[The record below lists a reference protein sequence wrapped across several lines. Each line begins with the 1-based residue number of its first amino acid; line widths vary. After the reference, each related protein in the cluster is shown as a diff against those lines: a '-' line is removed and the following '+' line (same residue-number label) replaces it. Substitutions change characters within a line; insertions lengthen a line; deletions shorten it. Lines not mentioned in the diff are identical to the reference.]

1 MNKKQKEAV
10 KYTQGPLLIIAGAGT
25 GKTLVITEKIKYLIE
40 KGLAKPEEILA
51 LTFTEKASLEMEER
65 VDKALPYGYF
75 PLWINTF
82 HSFADKIL
90 KQEGVNIG
98 LNPAFKLMNKAE
110 TLIFFKKNL
119 FLFNLKYFRP
129 LGNPD
134 KFIDALLIHFSRLKD
149 EFITPQQYL
158 NWVNNLKKNQKTDL
172 KKEYEKYLELAL
184 TYQKFQELK
193 LKEGV
198 LDFSDLVYYLLKL
211 FLKRPNLLND
221 YQKKFKYVLIDE
233 FQDTNIAQYEL
244 IKLLCPAKKN
254 PRLTV
259 VGDDSQSIYKFRG
272 ASISNILNF
281 INDYPLAKTITLNKN
296 YRSNQTI
303 LDSAYC
309 LITNNN
315 PNTLEAQ
322 LGISKK
328 LIAQG
333 KDNKK
338 AIKFILAQTAEEE
351 ANTVAKEILKLNK
364 KYSFSQIA
372 ILSRANNHLE
382 VFARALSRLGIPFQ
396 FLGGGMLYKQP
407 EIKDLIAYL
416 KTLYNLQDSVSL
428 FRVLSM
434 NIFSLDARDL
444 NMILNFAKK
453 INHSLFEAIEIYLSF
468 FYKDI
473 FQEDFQ
479 IYQNIL
485 PFIKKQT
492 REKIFDIYQMIKRHL
507 ALIKK
512 ATAGQILY
520 YFLED
525 SNYLPKLA
533 NFKTEREEKIALN
546 INKFFNRLKIFEA
559 EHEDASVSSV
569 VEFLEMSMQLGESP
583 LENQVD
589 YEIKEA
595 VNLLTVHS
603 AKGLEFPV
611 VFLVNLTSSR
621 FPTYERKEPIPL
633 PDALIKEILPTGDY
647 HLQEERRLFYVAMTR
662 AKEKLYLTAAR
673 FYAEGKREQKISIFV
688 KEALGEKI
696 LEKTKNNLKQ
706 KKEIS
711 YAIADFKEK
720 SKEAGK
726 EKLSFKTF
734 SYSQLETYLRCPLQ
748 YKYQYLLNIPTPPQA
763 ATSFGTTIH
772 QTLQQF
778 YQVYQKNPAVDHKKL
793 LEIYYQKW
801 IPLGYSSS
809 IHERRM
815 KKEGEA
821 MLLKFYENF
830 HTKDI
835 KIIDLEKLF
844 KLKIGPGIIISGK
857 IDRVDLLNNNKIEI
871 IDYKTGK
878 IPQEKEIKN
887 SLQLSIY
894 ALAAKEPLLYNKRL
908 SQIKLTFYFLDETK
922 KISLEPKIDQIN
934 KVKEKIKEVV
944 KKIKEDTVFPPQVGV
959 WCDFC
964 PFKMICEAWQ

>member
-10 KYTQGPLLIIAGAGT
+10 KYIQGPLLIIAGAGT

-75 PLWINTF
+75 PLWISTF

-90 KQEGVNIG
+90 KQEGINIG
-98 LNPAFKLMNKAE
+98 LNPAFRLMNKAE

-129 LGNPD
+129 LGNPE
-134 KFIDALLIHFSRLKD
+134 KFIDALLTHFSRLKD
-149 EFITPQQYL
+149 EFITPEQYL
-158 NWVNNLKKNQKTDL
+158 NWVNRLKKN
-172 KKEYEKYLELAL
+172 KKAEAKEEYEKYLELAL
-184 TYQKFQELK
+184 AYKKFQELK

-198 LDFSDLVYYLLKL
+198 IDFSDLVYYLLKL
-211 FLKRPNLLND
+211 FLKRPNLLKE

-254 PRLTV
+254 PCLTV

-281 INDYPLAKTITLNKN
+281 INDYPRTKIITLNKN

-303 LDSAYC
+303 LDSAHR

-315 PNTLEAQ
+315 PNTLEVQ
-322 LGISKK
+322 LGISKR
-328 LIAQG
+328 LIAQK
-333 KDNKK
+333 KDDKK
-338 AIKFILAQTAEEE
+338 AIKLILTQTAEEE
-351 ANTVAKEILKLNK
+351 AEAVAKEILKLNK
-364 KYSFSQIA
+364 KYAFSQIA

-382 VFARALSRLGIPFQ
+382 AFAKALSRLGIPYQ
-396 FLGGGMLYKQP
+396 FLGVGMLYKQP

-416 KTLYNLQDSVSL
+416 KTLSNLQDSISL

-434 NIFSLDARDL
+434 SIFSLDARDL
-444 NMILNFAKK
+444 NMLLNFAKK
-453 INHSLFEAIEIYLSF
+453 INRSLFEAIEIYLAF
-468 FYKDI
+468 FYKNI
-473 FQEDFQ
+473 YQEDYQ
-479 IYQNIL
+479 IYQNLL

-492 REKIFDIYQMIKRHL
+492 REKIFNIYQMIKRHL
-507 ALIKK
+507 ALTKK

-525 SNYLPKLA
+525 SNYLPKLT
-533 NFKTEREEKIALN
+533 NFKTEKEERIALN
-546 INKFFNRLKIFEA
+546 INKFFKRLITFEN
-559 EHEDASVSSV
+559 EHEDASVNTV

-583 LENQVD
+583 LENQID

-603 AKGLEFPV
+603 AKGLEFQV
-611 VFLVNLTSSR
+611 VFLVNLTSGR
-621 FPTYERKEPIPL
+621 FPTYERKEHIPL
-633 PDALIKEILPTGDY
+633 PEPLIKEILPSGDY
-647 HLQEERRLFYVAMTR
+647 HLQEERRLFYVGMTR

-688 KEALGEKI
+688 KEALNEKI
-696 LEKTKNNLKQ
+696 LEKARKNIDQ
-706 KKEIS
+706 KKEIHFS
-711 YAIADFKEK
+711 ITNLKKKREKKEK
-720 SKEAGK
+720 ENLV
-726 EKLSFKTF
+726 LSTF
-734 SYSQLETYLRCPLQ
+734 SYSQLETYLRCPMQ
-748 YKYQYLLNIPTPPQA
+748 YKYKYLFNIPTPPQA
-763 ATSFGTTIH
+763 ANSFGTTIH

-778 YQVYQKNPAVDHKKL
+778 YQTYQKNPNVDHKEL
-793 LEIYYQKW
+793 IEIYYKKW
-801 IPLGYSSS
+801 IPSGYSSFF
-809 IHERRM
+809 HEKQM
-815 KKEGEA
+815 KKEGKKI
-821 MLLKFYENF
+821 LLNFYKNF
-830 HTKDI
+830 HNKDI
-835 KIIDLEKLF
+835 RILDLEKTF
-844 KLKIGPGIIISGK
+844 KLKIVPGIIITGK
-857 IDRVDLLNNNKIEI
+857 IDRVDLLDNNQIEI

-878 IPQEKEIKN
+878 TPQEKEIRN

-894 ALAAKEPLLYNKRL
+894 ALAAREPLLYNKRL
-908 SQIKLTFYFLDETK
+908 NQIRLTFYFLDETK
-922 KISLEPKIDQIN
+922 KISFKPEINQIK
-934 KVKEKIKEVV
+934 KVKEKIKETV
-944 KKIKEDTVFPPQVGV
+944 KKIKEDNSFSPQPGV

-964 PFKMICEAWQ
+964 SFKMICEAWQ